1 LAEAVV
7 LRFPSSVR
15 FVETAHAL
23 AEKLGAQAGFSD
35 DEALNLAIAVHEG
48 VINALVHG
56 NRQDPKVPV
65 EVRFDLLKRGIR
77 VRIRD
82 RGEGFDPQATPDPTD
97 KEHILN
103 TSGRGIL
110 MMRAY
115 TDRLE
120 FRRRPGRGMEVT
132 MHKKVQSGRRG
143 NAKRR

>member
-1 LAEAVV
+1 MAESVV
-7 LRFPSSVR
+7 LKFPSAVR

-35 DEALNLAIAVHEG
+35 DEALNVAIAVHEG

-56 NRQDPKVPV
+56 NHQDPKIPV
-65 EVRFDLLKRGIR
+65 EVRFDLLKRGLR

-82 RGEGFDPQATPDPTD
+82 RGEGFDPGATPDPTD
-97 KEHILN
+97 RDHILN
-103 TSGRGIL
+103 TSGRGLL

-115 TDRLE
+115 MDRVE

-132 MHKKVQSGRRG
+132 MHKKVQSGSRG

>member
-1 LAEAVV
+1 MAEAVV
-7 LRFPSSVR
+7 LKFPSAVR
-15 FVETAHAL
+15 FVDTAHAL
-23 AEKLGAQAGFSD
+23 AEKLGAQAGFSE

-65 EVRFDLLKRGIR
+65 EIRFDLLRRGIR

-82 RGEGFDPQATPDPTD
+82 RGEGFDPQETPDPTD

-115 TDRLE
+115 MDRVE

-132 MHKKVQSGRRG
+132 MHKKVQSGSRG